1 RHPEQ
6 LMIDI
11 IPRVYRKKCVETR
24 QVVEAMLLSEKAALH
39 LEGLPGS
46 PVRRITRRYL
56 DVKGHAI
63 LTTISTHPADRYA
76 FNLNVQIDP
85 EDGRTSFTADGL

>member
-1 RHPEQ
+1 
-6 LMIDI
+6 MIDI
-11 IPRVYRKKCVETR
+11 ISRVYRKKCVEIR

-76 FNLNVQIDP
+76 FNLNVQIGP
-85 EDGRTSFTADGL
+85 EGGRTSFTADGL